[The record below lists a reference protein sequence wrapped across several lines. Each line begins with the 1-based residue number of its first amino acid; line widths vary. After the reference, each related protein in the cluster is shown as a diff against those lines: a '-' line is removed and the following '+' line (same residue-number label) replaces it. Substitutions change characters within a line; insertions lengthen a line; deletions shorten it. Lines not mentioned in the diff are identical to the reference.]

1 VTLWLLIAMVPFLAG
16 DGFDQW
22 PSWIFMMMG
31 ALTVAPLCVLGLY
44 ARRLLAAGYDLDDAH
59 LALEEDGERRLEEI
73 RFEYG
78 KGLTWV
84 DRTLRFLAGA
94 GILTAVGSV
103 VVGVLGGI
111 DLSIPAILG
120 GDIGIISAFA
130 AAFRNKRRRDW
141 IGEAA
146 TWMAEGPLG
155 RVSFALGRLGLDRVA
170 LGAGAHRPTEM
181 AISIAADRLFEE
193 LPREY
198 RRDLK
203 DLPATIQRL
212 EADAH
217 SMRLQVERLERLMA
231 EVGDEESGTGSQERT
246 ALRTDLGRTRDEARR
261 RLTDAISALEKI
273 RLGLLRLHA
282 GDGTVESLT
291 LELGSASQLSRAID
305 ALLEGQR
312 DVARL
317 LRPPELRTDP

>member
-1 VTLWLLIAMVPFLAG
+1 M
-16 DGFDQW
+16 
-22 PSWIFMMMG
+22 WILMMMG
-31 ALTVAPLCVLGLY
+31 WLTVAPLGILGLY
-44 ARRLLAAGYDLDDAH
+44 ARRLIAAGYNLDDGR
-59 LALEEDGERRLEEI
+59 LALEDDRERRLEEI

-84 DRTLRFLAGA
+84 DRTLRFLGVG

-120 GDIGIISAFA
+120 GDIGVVSAFA
-130 AAFRNKRRRDW
+130 AALRNKRRRDW

-146 TWMAEGPLG
+146 RWMVEGPLG
-155 RVSFALGRLGLDRVA
+155 SVSFALGRLGLDRVA

-198 RRDLK
+198 RRELK
-203 DLPATIQRL
+203 GLPAAIQRL
-212 EADAH
+212 EADAR
-217 SMRLQVERLERLMA
+217 SMRLQVERLERAMA
-231 EVGDEESGTGSQERT
+231 EVGDERGGVGSEERA
-246 ALRTDLGRTRDEARR
+246 ALRMDLVRTRDEARG

-291 LELGSASQLSRAID
+291 LELGSANQLSRAID
-305 ALLEGQR
+305 ALLEGQK

-317 LRPPELRTDP
+317 MRPPELRTDP